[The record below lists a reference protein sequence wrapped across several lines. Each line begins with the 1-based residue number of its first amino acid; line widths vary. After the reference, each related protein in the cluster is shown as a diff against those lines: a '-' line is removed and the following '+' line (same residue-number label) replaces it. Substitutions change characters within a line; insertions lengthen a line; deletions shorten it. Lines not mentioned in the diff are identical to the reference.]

1 MTRFG
6 ALIAAFVLHCGAA
19 QAQDPGAFLDHL
31 GRQGCIIGPATEETA
46 RAAGFDSAFV
56 AAQVANLRDLGQPL
70 RAGHTLVDGAVCTIA
85 LPDVPDAPSLDDPDV
100 LRSFVPYDDGSGAY
114 DPGCVLDRAAF
125 EDRMPLAKGWTADE
139 TALAY
144 MKLVAAGLV
153 SGELRFYSPDIL
165 ATPPGVERVTG
176 RCAGVTRL
184 SEARRTRDEIGAWFD
199 PFVRAIGP
207 QTPCR
212 NGATWLDS
220 DGFAVLAG
228 LTNDSHQNAW
238 LAFEMWLIALGG
250 GWYDFAGAEDRGT
263 PRPPACGAPG

>member
-1 MTRFG
+1 MQK
-6 ALIAAFVLHCGAA
+6 LIA
-19 QAQDPGAFLDHL
+19 
-31 GRQGCIIGPATEETA
+31 IINVIAW
-46 RAAGFDSAFV
+46 AGFWAFGYIAITAEGLTDGQLMI
-56 AAQVANLRDLGQPL
+56 AAILAF
-70 RAGHTLVDGAVCTIA
+70 AGLVTGV
-85 LPDVPDAPSLDDPDV
+85 
-100 LRSFVPYDDGSGAY
+100 
-114 DPGCVLDRAAF
+114 
-125 EDRMPLAKGWTADE
+125 
-139 TALAY
+139 LAY

-184 SEARRTRDEIGAWFD
+184 SEARRTRDEISAWFD